1 MIAGCAGFFSVIGI
15 GDLFEGNAPWIKSA
29 VIVMAASLEVGKLVA
44 ASFLYRYWK
53 KSSVGLRAYL
63 FAAVLVLMGIT
74 SFGIYGF
81 LSKAFRDND
90 LKVDTLR
97 NALAVPE
104 GEIALLDQQATI
116 FRNDIA
122 GQQQKV
128 TGHEKKI
135 ATHQGNIS
143 SFESK
148 VAEKEQRIQVLEE
161 QVEVLRKQTPS
172 AVPANEKQ
180 IADERTRLLGLIS
193 QIRSQIDDRENSK
206 LQHIQASNKEIAN
219 YQKQTLLANERLV
232 ALDKTVQILTD
243 KGPGGILKNNYV
255 KKGEE
260 LRLQQKPERDAMRGH
275 IAKIN
280 ENIKISRDRLQENL
294 SRVDVRINDLEN
306 EIVQYN
312 TAIGELANKA
322 KTLDIEAKDQHKSKI
337 DFVLGE
343 ITGVENEIR
352 GLKGEIQTQ
361 YAEIRKEEDLILKAE
376 YVMQDATTGIL
387 KTETGKRKPKGDI
400 QVIFSEI
407 DQTEIG
413 AFKFIARAFFE
424 DSIEAAQVAGGN
436 TALWEAEKKAMDSV
450 VKWFILVIV
459 LVFDPLAV
467 TLVVAFNVALLK
479 DGVEK
484 KEFWKFV
491 IRPVMAIFTIG
502 LILFGFIYVRNS
514 GLPADGSSEDRM
526 MVADEISDP
535 DSSPTALDKFRQAL
549 FPAQKKA
556 SNPSSNTLVTAPL
569 LRRIPG
575 DAVFVMTF
583 RSFDKVLDS
592 VEFVDLLSHGLSS
605 SIAPNLSRELKEI
618 CANPAGYGVA
628 REQPAYFFSKF
639 PPGDTPK
646 GPGSLATY
654 PASGILF
661 SIERPGALEV
671 QLADTL
677 LGTIGGRWRVEIES
691 GFKAFYH
698 RDRRLAVAFDESALA
713 IFEDPLGQLGDAGL
727 RDEINN
733 LFTGKSSS
741 MATSKTFVQHAQD
754 RYHLG
759 LWFDGTAFFREMNRD
774 AAGSPLYG
782 RLRKFL
788 DFQSTYQITFD
799 KGVAMFDG
807 KYFYRE
813 NRLSDSG
820 ILSLRSALQDIRPG
834 DASTAQDQL
843 MLLCVE
849 KLDYTSFCQILEKPE
864 PAQNKFVKLLGAK
877 DAMDGIVF
885 SRNIETPTEGRFSL
899 TMELKEKN
907 RSSLSAISELI
918 KKSINTEV
926 TSVDSQ
932 GSN

>member
-104 GEIALLDQQATI
+104 GEIALLEQQATI
-116 FRNDIA
+116 FRNDIT
-122 GQQQKV
+122 GQEHRV
-128 TGHEKKI
+128 TGHEEKI
-135 ATHQGNIS
+135 TTLKGNIAKL
-143 SFESK
+143 ESK
-148 VAEKEQRIQVLEE
+148 VGEREQKIQILEE

-180 IADERTRLLGLIS
+180 ISDERTRLQALIS
-193 QIRSQIDDRENSK
+193 QIRSQIDVREKSK
-206 LQHIQASNKEIAN
+206 LQYIQSSNEEISN
-219 YQKQTLLANERLV
+219 YQKQTLFANDRLV
-232 ALDKTVQILTD
+232 ALDRAVQILTD
-243 KGPGGILKNNYV
+243 KGPGGILKNDYV

-280 ENIKISRDRLQENL
+280 ENIKISRDRLQQNL
-294 SRVDVRINDLEN
+294 SRVDSRINDLEN
-306 EIVQYN
+306 EIVQHN
-312 TAIGELANKA
+312 VAIGELANKA
-322 KTLDIEAKDQHKSKI
+322 KTLDTEAQGQHKVRI
-337 DFVLGE
+337 DIVLAE
-343 ITGVENEIR
+343 ITGVENQIR
-352 GLKGEIQTQ
+352 GLKGEVQTQ

-376 YVMQDATTGIL
+376 YAMQDATTGIL
-387 KTETGKRKPKGDI
+387 KMETGKRKPEGDI
-400 QVIFSEI
+400 RVIFSEI

-424 DSIEAAQVAGGN
+424 GSIEEARVAGGN
-436 TALWEAEKKAMDSV
+436 TALWAAEKKAMDSV

-479 DGVEK
+479 DGAEK

-491 IRPVMAIFTIG
+491 SRPVMAILVIG
-502 LILFGFIYVRNS
+502 LILFGFIYVRNG
-514 GLPADGSSEDRM
+514 GLPAVDSSEEGNM
-526 MVADEISDP
+526 AAVELPEAGTSA
-535 DSSPTALDKFRQAL
+535 TTLDKFRQAL
-549 FPAQKKA
+549 FPTQKK
-556 SNPSSNTLVTAPL
+556 SNRPTNTLATAPL
-569 LRRIPG
+569 HRRIPG

-583 RSFDKVLDS
+583 RSFDNVLDS
-592 VEFVDLLSHGLSS
+592 VEFVDLLSHGLSR
-605 SIAPNLSRELKEI
+605 SIAPNLSRELKQI
-618 CANPAGYGVA
+618 CADPAGYGVA

-639 PPGDTPK
+639 PPGDAPK
-646 GPGSLATY
+646 GPGALATY
-654 PASGILF
+654 PASGVLF

-698 RDRRLAVAFDESALA
+698 RDRRMAVAFDESALA

-727 RDEINN
+727 RDEIKN
-733 LFTGKSSS
+733 LFTGKAPS
-741 MATSKTFVQHAQD
+741 MATSKTFVHHAQD

-926 TSVDSQ
+926 SSVDSQ
-932 GSN
+932 DSN